1 MGNYKKGIWDE
12 VSDTALDTEAAHS
25 VSDESLDRF
34 IGVDHNMDNLQEIAY
49 SHLESI
55 VKWSTD
61 EWARAHAARAL
72 QYLSQ
77 AEALESQNEDNVTCG
92 QVHLK
97 QARDHNHRVI
107 GIAEYQRV
115 EVRKC

>member
-1 MGNYKKGIWDE
+1 MGTYKKGIRDE

-25 VSDESLDRF
+25 VSDESLERF
-34 IGVDHNMDNLQEIAY
+34 SEVDHNMDDLQEIAY
-49 SHLESI
+49 SHLDSI
-55 VKWSTD
+55 VKWSAD

-72 QYLSQ
+72 QYLGQ
-77 AEALESQNEDNVTCG
+77 AEVLESQNEGNVACG

-107 GIAEYQRV
+107 GIAEYQLV
-115 EVRKC
+115 EVLKS

>member
-12 VSDTALDTEAAHS
+12 VSDTTLDTEAAHS
-25 VSDESLDRF
+25 IGTESLERF
-34 IGVDHNMDNLQEIAY
+34 IGVDHNMGQLQEIAY

-55 VKWSTD
+55 VKFSHD
-61 EWARAHAARAL
+61 EMARAHAARAL
-72 QYLSQ
+72 QYLGQ
-77 AEALESQNEDNVTCG
+77 AEVLESQNEGNVACG

-107 GIAEYQRV
+107 GIAEYQLV
-115 EVRKC
+115 EVLKC